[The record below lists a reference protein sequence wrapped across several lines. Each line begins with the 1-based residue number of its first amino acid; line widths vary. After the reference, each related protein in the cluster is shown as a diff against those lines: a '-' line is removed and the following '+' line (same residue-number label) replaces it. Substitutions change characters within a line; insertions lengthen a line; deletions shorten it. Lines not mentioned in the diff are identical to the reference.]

1 MMVRTQ
7 IQLSE
12 SQIAF
17 VKAVAEEENVSMAEV
32 IRSAIELLQQ
42 SREKP
47 TQRELMV
54 RSLAAIGSAH
64 TGPEDVS
71 VKHDEYLDE
80 AFGAW

>member
-12 SQIAF
+12 SQMAF
-17 VKAVAEEENVSMAEV
+17 VKAVAQEENISMEEV
-32 IRSAIELLQQ
+32 IRSAIELLRQ

-54 RSLAAIGSAH
+54 RSLAAIGSANV
-64 TGPEDVS
+64 GPEDVS
-71 VKHDEYLDE
+71 ARHDDYLDE
-80 AFGAW
+80 AFGPW

>member
-1 MMVRTQ
+1 
-7 IQLSE
+7 
-12 SQIAF
+12 
-17 VKAVAEEENVSMAEV
+17 MAEV